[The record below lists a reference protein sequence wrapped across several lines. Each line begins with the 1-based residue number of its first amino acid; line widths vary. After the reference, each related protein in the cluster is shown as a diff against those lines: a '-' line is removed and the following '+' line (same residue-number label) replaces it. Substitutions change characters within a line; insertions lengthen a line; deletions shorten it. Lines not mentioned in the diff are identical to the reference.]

1 MRIELGTAERR
12 KLLHKTRN
20 YVALCHVSFSS
31 SVSRGFDCNH
41 HLQRSA
47 YTRSDSTA
55 ILLCSLHLL
64 RLSPIVNLSALAS
77 VKSISTI
84 LDERA
89 RSFIMDT
96 MLAAIGNQIPNEVK
110 LLIVKLLPRKD
121 QWRISHVSQEW
132 RRVALSDIG
141 DNIEFSE
148 ALQVL
153 DRLNFSQNVR
163 DLLCLSCGLLTE
175 KSHIGVQ
182 AITSLDRPCGSI

>member
-64 RLSPIVNLSALAS
+64 RLSPIVNLSAVAS

-110 LLIVKLLPRKD
+110 LLIAQLLPRKD
-121 QWRISHVSQEW
+121 QWIISRVSQEW
-132 RRVALSDIG
+132 RRVAHSVIG
-141 DNIEFSE
+141 DDIDFSE
-148 ALQVL
+148 AL
-153 DRLNFSQNVR
+153 RMLNPLNSTQSVC
-163 DLLCLSCGLLTE
+163 DLVCLS
-175 KSHIGVQ
+175 
-182 AITSLDRPCGSI
+182 